1 MTAMQLLD
9 DYLAE
14 RHALGFVAKTDEGCI
29 RRFLQDYIDPVDGN
43 VEFSKE
49 YVLQHIGNRLNQ
61 EPNTVQREA
70 SAVNGFMDF
79 VIRKGCKAYKIP
91 PRSLPKAPRN
101 FKAYIFSDDEI
112 ERILDAAAHISPNK
126 QNPLR
131 HHQLPVMFRILFNCG
146 LRSAELRGLRVRDVD
161 LSRNL
166 FVIWD
171 TKFHKNRL
179 VPFTPS
185 VADSL
190 KRYLQV
196 LMPLTDDLLLFPSPK
211 TYGRYARYSASWLQ
225 VQLQMLLRRAG
236 IPYRGKGQGPRPHDT
251 RHTFAVHC
259 LNNWVLS
266 GEDITVALP
275 VLSRYLGHSSL
286 KGTQKYLQLTAQMYP
301 DITAR
306 LEEQFG
312 DLIPQMGVFH
322 EDC

>member
-1 MTAMQLLD
+1 MTALQLLD
-9 DYLAE
+9 DYLTE
-14 RHALGFVAKTDEGCI
+14 RHALGFVAKTDEACI
-29 RRFLQDYIDPVDGN
+29 RRFLQDYVDPTDGK

-49 YVLQHIGNRLNQ
+49 YVLKHIGNRLNQ
-61 EPNTVQREA
+61 KPNTVQREA
-70 SAVNGFMDF
+70 SAINGFMDF
-79 VIRKGCKAYKIP
+79 LIRKGCKAYKIP
-91 PRSLPKAPRN
+91 PRSLPKVPQN
-101 FKAYIFSDDEI
+101 FKAYIFSDDEV
-112 ERILDAAAHISPNK
+112 ERILDAADHISPNK

-166 FVIWD
+166 FVIRD

-179 VPFTPS
+179 VPFTSS
-185 VADSL
+185 VAGYL
-190 KRYLQV
+190 KQYLQV

-211 TYGRYARYSASWLQ
+211 TYGRCPQYGASWLQ
-225 VQLQMLLRRAG
+225 AQLQILLRRAG
-236 IPYRGKGQGPRPHDT
+236 IPYGGKGQGPRPHDT

-259 LNNWVLS
+259 LNNWALS
-266 GEDITVALP
+266 GENLTAALP

-312 DLIPQMGVFH
+312 DLIPQMEVLH